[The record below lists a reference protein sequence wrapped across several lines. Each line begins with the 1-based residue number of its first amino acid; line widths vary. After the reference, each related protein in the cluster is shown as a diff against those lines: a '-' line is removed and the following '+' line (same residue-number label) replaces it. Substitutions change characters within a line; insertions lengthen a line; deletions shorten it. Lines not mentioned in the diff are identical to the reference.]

1 MKPQDGNPD
10 EAALQR
16 LLSARERRDEAA
28 APGYERVVHRPA
40 RAGGG
45 GWRVP
50 ATAGV
55 LLLALIASG
64 ILAIVWT
71 RHSGP
76 SPALSPSGSTL
87 ATWKAPTDFLLT
99 VPGGELL
106 DSTPAFPDPSFS
118 IQGVSE

>member
-1 MKPQDGNPD
+1 MKPQDGDRD

-16 LLSARERRDEAA
+16 LFSARERRDEAA

-40 RAGGG
+40 RGGAG

-55 LLLALIASG
+55 LLLIALG
-64 ILAIVWT
+64 IVWM
-71 RHSGP
+71 RQPAP
-76 SPALSPSGSTL
+76 SPALPPSGSTL